1 MFQLNTA
8 RIAQNPD
15 PMQCYRDMIVAALN
29 AKGLVPAAPPALSG
43 FPGYVHRYN
52 VKALTLEQEEGLWS
66 YCLHL
71 ERVPSGMPNCIGLP
85 PEFRCETSIQAFMAG
100 AELLCLIYTGEE
112 DLPFFAVGNTLMFTA
127 YGPGTAA

>member
-43 FPGYVHRYN
+43 FPGYVH
-52 VKALTLEQEEGLWS
+52 E
-66 YCLHL
+66 
-71 ERVPSGMPNCIGLP
+71 
-85 PEFRCETSIQAFMAG
+85 AFMAG
-100 AELLCLIYTGEE
+100 AELPCLIYTGEE

>member
-15 PMQCYRDMIVAALN
+15 PMQCYHDMIVAALN

-71 ERVPSGMPNCIGLP
+71 ERVPSGMPNCNL
-85 PEFRCETSIQAFMAG
+85 
-100 AELLCLIYTGEE
+100 
-112 DLPFFAVGNTLMFTA
+112 DLPVFSGERLVHFADPALECDGA
-127 YGPGTAA
+127 